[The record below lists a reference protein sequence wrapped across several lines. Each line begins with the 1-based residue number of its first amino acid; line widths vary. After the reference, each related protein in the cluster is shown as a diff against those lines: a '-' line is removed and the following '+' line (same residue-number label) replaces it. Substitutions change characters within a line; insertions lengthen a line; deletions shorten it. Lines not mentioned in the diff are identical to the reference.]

1 MILAKRADRV
11 ILVCAANETTI
22 EYLQNSKRALEAI
35 EINMPGVILNQ
46 VVDKRSGKKN
56 GYYSYYTA

>member
-1 MILAKRADRV
+1 MLI
-11 ILVCAANETTI
+11 CAANETTI
-22 EYLQNSKRALEAI
+22 EDLQNSKRALEAI